1 MKFRSHGTPEFWR
14 AYRKQPA
21 AVRALAQRTY
31 RLWSEDALHPSLHFK
46 KIKGGKWSIRIGIH
60 YRAVGRFE
68 SDGFAWDWI
77 GTHAEYDRLAGRK

>member
-1 MKFRSHGTPEFWR
+1 VKFRSQGTPEFWR

-46 KIKGGKWSIRIGIH
+46 KIKG
-60 YRAVGRFE
+60 ANGRFA
-68 SDGFAWDWI
+68 SVFTTA
-77 GTHAEYDRLAGRK
+77 R